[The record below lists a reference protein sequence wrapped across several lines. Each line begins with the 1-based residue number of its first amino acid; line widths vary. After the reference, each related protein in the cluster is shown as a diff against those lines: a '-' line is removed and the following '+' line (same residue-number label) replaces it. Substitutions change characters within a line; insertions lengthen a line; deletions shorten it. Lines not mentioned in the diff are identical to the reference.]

1 MNFPCLILQIISG
14 IAASCLVAGAA
25 KHFHLGALGNA
36 LVGALGGAIGGQ
48 FFLRLTGIESDYHS
62 SDAQIFL
69 TDVFGGASGGAFVT
83 LIVGTLRKLLSRH
96 S

>member
-1 MNFPCLILQIISG
+1 MNIPCLILQIVSG
-14 IAASCLVAGAA
+14 IAASYLVAGVA
-25 KHFHLGALGNA
+25 KRFHLGVFGNA
-36 LVGALGGAIGGQ
+36 LIGALGGAIGGQ
-48 FFLRLTGIESDYHS
+48 SFLRLTGVESDFHS

-83 LIVGTLRKLLSRH
+83 FIAGTVRTLLSRL

>member
-1 MNFPCLILQIISG
+1 MNIPCLILQIVSG
-14 IAASCLVAGAA
+14 IAASYLVAGIA
-25 KHFHLGALGNA
+25 KHFHMGMFGNA
-36 LVGALGGAIGGQ
+36 LAGAFGGAIGGQ
-48 FFLRLTGIESDYHS
+48 FFLHLTGVESDFHS

-83 LIVGTLRKLLSRH
+83 FIAGTVRSLLSRH